1 MSFAAQLAARAEATT
16 KRTSSSGGG
25 SSIGSPPQSQSSLSE
40 SIKNRV
46 SASSTTEQST
56 NNKQPS
62 TTSGWKPKQ
71 QQQKKKK
78 KNKKKLVPISP
89 EASPIID
96 SSYRDVE
103 TRHMNNNTNKQQP
116 QDVTNN
122 NNNNNS
128 HGISASITSI
138 LPTTTEEES
147 KRMSFGSAIKAANK
161 ISSSRENSKDDDGNN
176 NNINEVV
183 VEQSQSIPQAEQ
195 SNTTTTY
202 KKKDSSSSSEQ
213 RLSTT
218 TQALDTQLDLSIEN
232 LQLQSSLHD
241 IQTKYKALELQLNEK
256 KKDDKG
262 IITTTQTQTQNLVY
276 TRKSSDAMS
285 SIGGSSGWN
294 TATVAVPTKTGRGGE
309 GQLQRE
315 TSGIS
320 VDVES
325 FVTHDELMEENVR
338 LTQLILDVSYLL
350 CCFVMYVCCFSIC
363 LDVAWVE
370 CAYLIYNIL
379 CTHLMYTSYVQ
390 NGWHTMW
397 RLCMLY
403 NHTYLL
409 NIFSILSIYTHNI

>member
-25 SSIGSPPQSQSSLSE
+25 SSIGSPPQSQSISPSISE

-46 SASSTTEQST
+46 SASTTEQSH
-56 NNKQPS
+56 NISKQQPS

-71 QQQKKKK
+71 QNQNKQKKK

-103 TRHMNNNTNKQQP
+103 IRHINNKQHQP
-116 QDVTNN
+116 QDVTINS
-122 NNNNNS
+122 NNS
-128 HGISASITSI
+128 IPATTAKSSIS
-138 LPTTTEEES
+138 PTATEES
-147 KRMSFGSAIKAANK
+147 KRMSFGSAIKAHNK
-161 ISSSRENSKDDDGNN
+161 ISSSSRENSKEDDD
-176 NNINEVV
+176 ESVK
-183 VEQSQSIPQAEQ
+183 QSQSISISQAEQ
-195 SNTTTTY
+195 SNSTTAYT
-202 KKKDSSSSSEQ
+202 KKDSSSSSEQ
-213 RLSTT
+213 RLSST

-241 IQTKYKALELQLNEK
+241 IQTKYKQLELQLNEK

-262 IITTTQTQTQNLVY
+262 ITTTTQTQNQNQNNLVY

-285 SIGGSSGWN
+285 SIGGASGWIN
-294 TATVAVPTKTGRGGE
+294 AIPTTKTGREGE
-309 GQLQRE
+309 LQLQRE

-338 LTQLILDVSYLL
+338 LTQLILDS
-350 CCFVMYVCCFSIC
+350 
-363 LDVAWVE
+363 E
-370 CAYLIYNIL
+370 
-379 CTHLMYTSYVQ
+379 
-390 NGWHTMW
+390 
-397 RLCMLY
+397 
-403 NHTYLL
+403 TYR
-409 NIFSILSIYTHNI
+409 T